1 MQLTIVAPCGVLCH
15 TTVEKVSLPGAL
27 GAFTVLP
34 GHAPLIAQLSE
45 GKISYTSGT
54 KEHEQEIRRGFVKIE
69 RDTVEANVELAE
81 P

>member
-15 TTVEKVSLPGAL
+15 TTVEKSPARSVRG
-27 GAFTVLP
+27 FTVLP